1 MKKIFFFAPLVFI
14 SILLLLIGI
23 ALLKQDNIFQKNIVK
38 SVLIKKPFPK
48 EEIISLNKSELINL
62 QDNIGTHPSY

>member
-1 MKKIFFFAPLVFI
+1 MKKVFLFAPLIFI

-23 ALLKQDNIFQKNIVK
+23 ALIKQDNLFQKNIVK

-48 EEIISLNKSELINL
+48 EEIKSLNKN
-62 QDNIGTHPSY
+62 